1 MRKYKGVI
9 LSIQIFCVLLL
20 IISKYLEPGVTQIAY
35 CFTAFSSPFLLLA
48 YGEDVLFSEVT
59 CWAAMATFVAEFLIS
74 FLFVGAMITGMR
86 MGSVANEV
94 FGLLLFAYLLSTVFS
109 VSGYFAHGGRH
120 N

>member
-1 MRKYKGVI
+1 MKKYKGAI
-9 LSIQIFCVLLL
+9 LAIQIFCVLLL
-20 IISKYLEPGVTQIAY
+20 ISSKYIEPGVTQVAY

-48 YGEDVLFSEVT
+48 YGEDAFFSDAT
-59 CWAAMATFVAEFLIS
+59 WWPAMAVFIAEFLIS

-109 VSGYFAHGGRH
+109 VSGYFARGGRH